1 MEETLPEYFNNTRGK
16 MTTTDGEIREDNPMT
31 RGYRSR
37 IRYGGQSSKCSG
49 TWSVYPGKKTTHGQQ
64 NLTSGQNARPW
75 RWESTIPRLSHK
87 VQWCKG
93 LIIPQL
99 LFSKPKYYSIKF
111 TVPDDDHTFSKYIK
125 SWRTEDKFQSWY
137 LR

>member
-1 MEETLPEYFNNTRGK
+1 MEEILPEYFNNTRGK
-16 MTTTDGEIREDNPMT
+16 ITVTDGGIREINPMT
-31 RGYRSR
+31 CGYRNR
-37 IRYGGQSSKCSG
+37 IWYGGQSNKFSG
-49 TWSVYPGKKTTHGQQ
+49 IWSVYPGKKNTHGKQ
-64 NLTSGQNARPW
+64 NLTSEQNARPW
-75 RWESTIPRLSHK
+75 RWESTIPQLSHK
-87 VQWCKG
+87 VWWWKG

-125 SWRTEDKFQSWY
+125 SWRTEDKFQSLY